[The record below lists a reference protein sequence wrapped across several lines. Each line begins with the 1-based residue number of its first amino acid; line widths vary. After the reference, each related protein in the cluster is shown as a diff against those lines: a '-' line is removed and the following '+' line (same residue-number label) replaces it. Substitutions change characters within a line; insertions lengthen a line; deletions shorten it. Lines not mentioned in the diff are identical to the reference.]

1 MPDEQNAIPDT
12 GGGESPL
19 SSIPQPRMAPSL
31 HPTGH
36 FFAFMYNAVSLCVP
50 SAHTV
55 SNLSSAMVRTRL
67 L

>member
-1 MPDEQNAIPDT
+1 
-12 GGGESPL
+12 
-19 SSIPQPRMAPSL
+19 MAPSL

-36 FFAFMYNAVSLCVP
+36 FAAFMYNAVSLCVP